1 MRANT
6 AESHL
11 DSFSKIK
18 LIIDTDPGQ
27 DDAAAILMA
36 HGLARRGLVD
46 FIAITAVAGNVGLHH
61 TNKNARIICDWAD
74 ESAFPVY
81 AGATKPLLRELVT
94 AEEVHGKTGLDGVA
108 LHEPRTPLQ
117 PAHAV
122 AFLIDTLRHA
132 EPGSITL
139 CPIGPLT
146 NIAQALALA
155 PDCARGIARIVLMG
169 GAYFE
174 AGNITP
180 AAEFNFYVDPHAAA
194 MVLNSG
200 VPITVL
206 PLDVT
211 HKACITTPR
220 MNALRQTGTENGA
233 RLADI
238 LHSYERYDT
247 QKFGLEGGPLH
258 DPCAIACAVFPH
270 LFGGKDCYVAV
281 ETQSELTMGA
291 SVVDWWGTT
300 GKAPNVHWVT
310 EVDADALF
318 DELRQSMLQLP

>member
-6 AESHL
+6 AESHP

-61 TNKNARIICDWAD
+61 TSKNARIICDWAD

-194 MVLNSG
+194 MVLSSG

-247 QKFGLEGGPLH
+247 LASRLR
-258 DPCAIACAVFPH
+258 AAV
-270 LFGGKDCYVAV
+270 
-281 ETQSELTMGA
+281 S
-291 SVVDWWGTT
+291 
-300 GKAPNVHWVT
+300 
-310 EVDADALF
+310 
-318 DELRQSMLQLP
+318 

>member
-1 MRANT
+1 MEKNQAKPIR
-6 AESHL
+6 
-11 DSFSKIK
+11 

-36 HGLARRGLVD
+36 HGLAKRGLVD
-46 FIAITAVAGNVGLHH
+46 FIAITVVAGNVGLHH
-61 TNKNARIICDWAD
+61 TSKNARIICDWAG
-74 ESAFPVY
+74 EEHFPVY
-81 AGATKPLLRELVT
+81 AGAGKPLLRAPVS
-94 AEEVHGKTGLDGVA
+94 AEEVHGKTGLDGVV

-117 PAHAV
+117 PTHAV

-132 EPGSITL
+132 DADSITL
-139 CPIGPLT
+139 CSIGPLT
-146 NIAQALALA
+146 NIAQVLALA
-155 PDCARGIARIVLMG
+155 PDCARGIRNIVLMG

-194 MVLNSG
+194 MVLSSG
-200 VPITVL
+200 VPITIL

-211 HKACITTPR
+211 HKACITTER
-220 MNALRQTGTENGA
+220 MNALRQTGTENGR
-233 RLADI
+233 RLAAI

-258 DPCAIACAVFPH
+258 DPCAIACAVFPE
-270 LFGGKDCYVAV
+270 LFTGKDCHVAV

-291 SVVDWWGTT
+291 SVVDWWGSG
-300 GKAPNVHWVT
+300 GKAANARWT
-310 EVDADALF
+310 TQADADGLF
-318 DELRQSMLQLP
+318 AELTQSMLSLP